1 MNRKKCIQIV
11 DAINSVE
18 TLKTL
23 IAGCISEKP
32 ERVTIAGTW
41 QYHGQRFLNW
51 LENDLNGRAPF
62 SIFAENGNKKLP
74 FAAFSSLALADCP
87 GKGDCVKFCYSLKAW
102 RYPAAFFRQLQN
114 SLLLRLKPEVI
125 QQAFNE
131 IKAGLTVRLFVDGDF
146 KDVATLKMFMDLCKG
161 RPDLTVYGYSKSWKE
176 FLQLEATGYD
186 WPENYVTNASSGSR
200 HEKTG
205 IANAFLGLQ
214 VVRGDFLAV
223 KVDKSH
229 IKNKS
234 YQNKSNAGS
243 KEYRRDVLEKLKQI
257 QRKAFACPG
266 NCGNCLPQ
274 CRHACGSKDFA
285 GVAIGIG
292 IH

>member
-1 MNRKKCIQIV
+1 M
-11 DAINSVE
+11 
-18 TLKTL
+18 
-23 IAGCISEKP
+23 
-32 ERVTIAGTW
+32 
-41 QYHGQRFLNW
+41 
-51 LENDLNGRAPF
+51 
-62 SIFAENGNKKLP
+62 
-74 FAAFSSLALADCP
+74 
-87 GKGDCVKFCYSLKAW
+87 
-102 RYPAAFFRQLQN
+102 QL
-114 SLLLRLKPEVI
+114 
-125 QQAFNE
+125 
-131 IKAGLTVRLFVDGDF
+131 D
-146 KDVATLKMFMDLCKG
+146 
-161 RPDLTVYGYSKSWKE
+161 
-176 FLQLEATGYD
+176 ATGYQ

-205 IANAFLGLQ
+205 IVNAFLGLQ

-266 NCGNCLPQ
+266 NCGNCLPKG
-274 CRHACGSKDFA
+274 RHACGSKDFA

>member
-23 IAGCISEKP
+23 IVGCISEKP

-114 SLLLRLKPEVI
+114 SILLRLKPEVI
-125 QQAFNE
+125 RDSFND

-146 KDVATLKMFMDLCKG
+146 KDVATLKMFM
-161 RPDLTVYGYSKSWKE
+161 E
-176 FLQLEATGYD
+176 F
-186 WPENYVTNASSGSR
+186 TNCSL
-200 HEKTG
+200 
-205 IANAFLGLQ
+205 N
-214 VVRGDFLAV
+214 
-223 KVDKSH
+223 
-229 IKNKS
+229 
-234 YQNKSNAGS
+234 
-243 KEYRRDVLEKLKQI
+243 
-257 QRKAFACPG
+257 
-266 NCGNCLPQ
+266 
-274 CRHACGSKDFA
+274 
-285 GVAIGIG
+285 
-292 IH
+292 